1 MLCLFSWVADDADH
15 SDDDDHDDDDLTS
28 ISNTTQYISTHLY
41 IDDPHS
47 CSMISLRC

>member
-1 MLCLFSWVADDADH
+1 MLCLFSLVADDADH

-28 ISNTTQYISTHLY
+28 ISNTTHYLS

-47 CSMISLRC
+47 CMMMSLRC